1 MWQRATAPLLPAYP
15 AHTTSHKHTHTHTQ
29 HASPTRRSHYTAYG
43 DRLPL
48 ILSSAALTWTSL
60 SSSLYNHH
68 HKNTRT
74 RTPTQAAFFA
84 PARPLFSLLSLLSFS
99 RPLFIPPVALQN
111 LQTSRQLSYSLVPIV
126 SMYTLLLL
134 LSFVVSFSRREPPP
148 PLTTSASPPSPPPT
162 SASPPSPPPPP

>member
-29 HASPTRRSHYTAYG
+29 HASPTRRSHNTAYG

-60 SSSLYNHH
+60 YPLSITTTIRTHTH
-68 HKNTRT
+68 AHRHK
-74 RTPTQAAFFA
+74 PPFA
-84 PARPLFSLLSLLSFS
+84 PARPLFSFLLSFS

-111 LQTSRQLSYSLVPIV
+111 LQTSLHCHYSLLNSIHVHSSPPPFVRRIV
-126 SMYTLLLL
+126 LKT
-134 LSFVVSFSRREPPP
+134 EPPP